1 MIKNQFARRSAI
13 VFVGIPSLF
22 ILGLLSMLF
31 SIPVYVIDYVKL
43 EWKEQAAW
51 VKANWK

>member
-1 MIKNQFARRSAI
+1 MIKNRSYRRSAI
-13 VFVGIPSLF
+13 IFVGIPSLF

-31 SIPVYVIDYVKL
+31 SIPVYIIDYIKL

-51 VKANWK
+51 VKDNWK

>member
-1 MIKNQFARRSAI
+1 MIKNRVPRRVAI

-22 ILGLLSMLF
+22 ILGFLSLLF
-31 SIPVYVIDYVKL
+31 SIPVYIIDYIKL

-51 VKANWK
+51 VQADWK